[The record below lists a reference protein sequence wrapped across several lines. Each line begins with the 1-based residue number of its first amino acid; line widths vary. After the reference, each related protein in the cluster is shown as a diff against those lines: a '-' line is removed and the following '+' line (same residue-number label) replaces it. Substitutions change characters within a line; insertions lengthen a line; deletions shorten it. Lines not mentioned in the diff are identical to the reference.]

1 MAKGSLAIQV
11 LPMGTGSKQEL
22 YRAVDLAIEVIKESG
37 VMFEVGPFETTME
50 GEIDIL
56 WAVAFKAH
64 RAVKDSGIG
73 SVLTYIKM
81 SESDE
86 PSSMEEK
93 VAKHRA

>member
-11 LPMGTGSKQEL
+11 LPMGTGSKQVVP
-22 YRAVDLAIEVIKESG
+22 RCGLAIEVIKES
-37 VMFEVGPFETTME
+37 VSCLRLGPFETAME

-64 RAVKDSGIG
+64 RAVKSSGIG